1 MFVVG
6 DPGTGKTLLL
16 DTAVQR
22 ASASGMQVLV
32 ARGVEFEADMSF
44 SGLNQALLP
53 LSSEFPRLSTTHSE
67 ALSVAL
73 GLSEG
78 PAPAGLV
85 VSNAVLAALRLAAV
99 QQPVLL
105 VVDDLPWVDR
115 ASAVVLGFVARR
127 LSASHVGFLAA
138 ARTNQESFFN
148 RAGIAELELQPLDSV
163 AAAELVDA
171 RFPTLPTS
179 VRARILEEAQGN
191 PLALLELPASLSED
205 QRSAR
210 RSLPSPLP
218 QSRRLQGLFASR
230 LESLPRPTRL
240 LLLLMALDGTGDLR
254 VAEAVDSNGPGI
266 ADLAEAEHAQVAFVD
281 RGTREL
287 TFRHPLIR
295 SAVVELSTADE
306 RRWAHRELVKRWADH
321 PELQAWHLA
330 EAAVGRDERAS
341 EQLEWLAQ
349 RKLSRGDVVGAVAA
363 LTRSAEL
370 SPQAVDRA
378 RRLAE
383 AAFIGADMSGAL
395 EDASRLLTAA
405 RDADPKS
412 GGSLRAAITTALIL
426 LGGAGDIDAAHSLL
440 VGAIHSWAEVGG
452 GSDDLLAEALFT
464 LLMVCHYGGHAE
476 LFEPFGD
483 LLGYFQADIPRLLS
497 VSLSTLGDPV
507 RTAAAA
513 VHDLETLIDDLDG
526 DTPPANVIRT
536 GIAAVYAD
544 RLTGCREPMRS
555 MVRARHEVGD
565 YSATIPVLHLLGL
578 EAWLAGRWD
587 DSRQYMDDAYT
598 LCALH
603 ANNRHAWSGRYVQAL
618 IAAAT
623 GDFDTARAIADAIM
637 QWAVPR
643 GDYHPQRFA
652 WHARC
657 LTALGEGDYE
667 EAFRAANAIS
677 PAGTLASHVCVALSV
692 PMDLVEAAVRAGRHA
707 DATSHVVV
715 LREAQ
720 VAAISPRQALLVGAC
735 EAMIAADEEV
745 PASFRR
751 ALALPDANLW
761 PFDLARVHLFYGE
774 RLRRRRNVTEARLEL
789 GSALDIFER
798 LGATPWVSRARNELR
813 ATGQTRQRSRDR
825 AWASLTPQERQVA
838 SLAASGLTNKEIG
851 DRLFLSHRTVAGH
864 LHRVFPIL
872 GIATRAALRDAL
884 ADIPD
889 PEHNETG
896 KAN

>member
-1 MFVVG
+1 M
-6 DPGTGKTLLL
+6 
-16 DTAVQR
+16 
-22 ASASGMQVLV
+22 
-32 ARGVEFEADMSF
+32 
-44 SGLNQALLP
+44 
-53 LSSEFPRLSTTHSE
+53 
-67 ALSVAL
+67 
-73 GLSEG
+73 
-78 PAPAGLV
+78 
-85 VSNAVLAALRLAAV
+85 SNAVLAALRLAAV

-426 LGGAGDIDAAHSLL
+426 LGGAGDIDVAHSLL

-464 LLMVCHYGGHAE
+464 LLMVCHYGGRGGTVRTLWRLA
-476 LFEPFGD
+476 
-483 LLGYFQADIPRLLS
+483 RLLPS
-497 VSLSTLGDPV
+497 
-507 RTAAAA
+507 RY
-513 VHDLETLIDDLDG
+513 
-526 DTPPANVIRT
+526 PA
-536 GIAAVYAD
+536 
-544 RLTGCREPMRS
+544 P
-555 MVRARHEVGD
+555 
-565 YSATIPVLHLLGL
+565 
-578 EAWLAGRWD
+578 
-587 DSRQYMDDAYT
+587 
-598 LCALH
+598 
-603 ANNRHAWSGRYVQAL
+603 
-618 IAAAT
+618 
-623 GDFDTARAIADAIM
+623 
-637 QWAVPR
+637 
-643 GDYHPQRFA
+643 
-652 WHARC
+652 
-657 LTALGEGDYE
+657 
-667 EAFRAANAIS
+667 
-677 PAGTLASHVCVALSV
+677 
-692 PMDLVEAAVRAGRHA
+692 
-707 DATSHVVV
+707 
-715 LREAQ
+715 
-720 VAAISPRQALLVGAC
+720 LVG
-735 EAMIAADEEV
+735 
-745 PASFRR
+745 
-751 ALALPDANLW
+751 
-761 PFDLARVHLFYGE
+761 
-774 RLRRRRNVTEARLEL
+774 
-789 GSALDIFER
+789 
-798 LGATPWVSRARNELR
+798 
-813 ATGQTRQRSRDR
+813 
-825 AWASLTPQERQVA
+825 
-838 SLAASGLTNKEIG
+838 
-851 DRLFLSHRTVAGH
+851 
-864 LHRVFPIL
+864 
-872 GIATRAALRDAL
+872 
-884 ADIPD
+884 
-889 PEHNETG
+889 
-896 KAN
+896 

>member
-1 MFVVG
+1 MSSHRVGQRNAGGAPFGRTRELALIDEFLTRTRLDGDAMFVVG

-281 RGTREL
+281 RDTRKL

-306 RRWAHRELVKRWADH
+306 RRWAHQELVKRWADH

-330 EAAVGRDERAS
+330 EAAVGRDERAA
-341 EQLEWLAQ
+341 EQLEWLAE
-349 RKLSRGDVVGAVAA
+349 RKLGRGDVVGAVAA

-383 AAFIGADMSGAL
+383 AAFIGADMSG
-395 EDASRLLTAA
+395 
-405 RDADPKS
+405 
-412 GGSLRAAITTALIL
+412 
-426 LGGAGDIDAAHSLL
+426 
-440 VGAIHSWAEVGG
+440 
-452 GSDDLLAEALFT
+452 
-464 LLMVCHYGGHAE
+464 
-476 LFEPFGD
+476 
-483 LLGYFQADIPRLLS
+483 
-497 VSLSTLGDPV
+497 
-507 RTAAAA
+507 
-513 VHDLETLIDDLDG
+513 
-526 DTPPANVIRT
+526 
-536 GIAAVYAD
+536 
-544 RLTGCREPMRS
+544 
-555 MVRARHEVGD
+555 
-565 YSATIPVLHLLGL
+565 
-578 EAWLAGRWD
+578 
-587 DSRQYMDDAYT
+587 
-598 LCALH
+598 
-603 ANNRHAWSGRYVQAL
+603 
-618 IAAAT
+618 
-623 GDFDTARAIADAIM
+623 
-637 QWAVPR
+637 
-643 GDYHPQRFA
+643 
-652 WHARC
+652 
-657 LTALGEGDYE
+657 
-667 EAFRAANAIS
+667 
-677 PAGTLASHVCVALSV
+677 
-692 PMDLVEAAVRAGRHA
+692 
-707 DATSHVVV
+707 
-715 LREAQ
+715 
-720 VAAISPRQALLVGAC
+720 
-735 EAMIAADEEV
+735 
-745 PASFRR
+745 
-751 ALALPDANLW
+751 
-761 PFDLARVHLFYGE
+761 
-774 RLRRRRNVTEARLEL
+774 
-789 GSALDIFER
+789 
-798 LGATPWVSRARNELR
+798 
-813 ATGQTRQRSRDR
+813 
-825 AWASLTPQERQVA
+825 
-838 SLAASGLTNKEIG
+838 
-851 DRLFLSHRTVAGH
+851 
-864 LHRVFPIL
+864 
-872 GIATRAALRDAL
+872 
-884 ADIPD
+884 
-889 PEHNETG
+889 
-896 KAN
+896 